1 MNDIN
6 VLIVTEYFYPAIK
19 GGGEISSLLLAKSL
33 VKEGVNVSVLT
44 SYFDGLKEFEIID
57 NVKIYRRLNTGNG
70 VDNILN
76 NLKRFTLFNNSVK
89 REVLNFLKEHD
100 VDIIHAMNITSMP
113 GVALVNKKGVKKVA
127 HINSPL
133 AFCPKG
139 TKIRF
144 GVECKIKC
152 SLFRYFLP
160 CFVTSSELGRMSN
173 KFYLKYNPIVWLITY
188 LRWIKIKNSINKFDF
203 YFPISNYMRDW
214 LNQYNVEDKKIS
226 VIPNIVELDN
236 FLKLKAVK
244 NKIPRIL
251 YIGGYTYSKGVFV
264 LAEALKNI
272 ELPFKIN
279 FYGSGDL
286 KERLITFLNQNNIN
300 ATVNDEVKYSEIPEL
315 YQSHDIIVFPSLVP
329 EAFGRVA
336 IEAMASGKPVIA
348 TKIGGIKEIVNDKV
362 NGFLFSAGDHN
373 KLKEII
379 EYLLK
384 NKELRDIIG
393 ENGRKESLKYD
404 KQRIINEV
412 IKSYNKI
419 K

>member
-1 MNDIN
+1 M
-6 VLIVTEYFYPAIK
+6 V
-19 GGGEISSLLLAKSL
+19 
-33 VKEGVNVSVLT
+33 
-44 SYFDGLKEFEIID
+44 ID

-144 GVECKIKC
+144 SVECKIRC

-300 ATVNDEVKYSEIPEL
+300 ATVNDEVNYSEIPEI
-315 YQSHDIIVFPSLVP
+315 YQSHDIIIFPSLVP